1 MNQSFFALLWSVLV
15 NRGGHNRSCLVTC
28 TTEFTLKRKIQITN
42 TSYLSF
48 DLFALLTNLKLV
60 AFHTLVHLVKV
71 VALLVEV
78 SVLLC
83 QNRLMLLQEI
93 AEFVQFTLF

>member
-1 MNQSFFALLWSVLV
+1 MP
-15 NRGGHNRSCLVTC
+15 
-28 TTEFTLKRKIQITN
+28 
-42 TSYLSF
+42 YLSF
-48 DLFALLTNLKLV
+48 NLLALLTNLKLV